1 MQGDDCGGWLLQV
14 EGVAGHLTGAG
25 LPFLLT
31 LYAMHL
37 VRGRHHQLQQLARAG
52 EYEGLVAGGKART
65 KTYSTV

>member
-1 MQGDDCGGWLLQV
+1 MLTVVVVLQV

-37 VRGRHHQLQQLARAG
+37 VRGRHHQLEQLAR
-52 EYEGLVAGGKART
+52 
-65 KTYSTV
+65 